1 MRIYILF
8 YNFSTLLSGANEEAV
23 VCMSLMLKIA
33 CVTFFI
39 KMLAIVYIT
48 VWLSEH
54 VFTYSPDTG
63 SWFSLK
69 FSLLKMFQYHFYSH
83 QRQSTRFTPPLNLN
97 N

>member
-48 VWLSEH
+48 V
-54 VFTYSPDTG
+54 
-63 SWFSLK
+63 
-69 FSLLKMFQYHFYSH
+69 
-83 QRQSTRFTPPLNLN
+83 
-97 N
+97 